1 MEQFFSIISATL
13 PIKFPNVPAEQ
24 HAGFISAGQQLFPQ
38 FSSLSIDDERPFSP
52 CPLFHLLRR
61 QAGGQG
67 DNGAGNAG
75 ERGGPAKRL
84 ADLRG
89 CYWKSGKP
97 DRRPMVLG
105 RGPAERTSGLHEK
118 QQRDHH
124 DHRGIFNF
132 LRYRSEQAAAGSG
145 GSFLSRQLLLRG

>member
-1 MEQFFSIISATL
+1 MA
-13 PIKFPNVPAEQ
+13 
-24 HAGFISAGQQLFPQ
+24 
-38 FSSLSIDDERPFSP
+38 IDDERLSFA
-52 CPLFHLLRR
+52 RR
-61 QAGGQG
+61 QAGGEG
-67 DNGAGNAG
+67 DNGTGNAG
-75 ERGGPAKRL
+75 ERGGSAKRL

-97 DRRPMVLG
+97 DRRPMVPG